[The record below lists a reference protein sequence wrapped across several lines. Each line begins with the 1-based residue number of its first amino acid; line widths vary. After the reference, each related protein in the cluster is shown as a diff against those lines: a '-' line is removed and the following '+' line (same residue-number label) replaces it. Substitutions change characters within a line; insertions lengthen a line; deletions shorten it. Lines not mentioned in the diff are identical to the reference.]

1 MLAAQVERA
10 GGEVANLG
18 IAPDD
23 PAELRIK
30 IGAGLVADV
39 LVLSGGVSAGK
50 RDLVPG
56 VLAEL
61 GVRALFHQVAM
72 KPGKPVLFGVCDR
85 TDPTSRRALV
95 FGLPGNPVSSLVCF
109 ELFVRPA
116 LAALQGARQPGP
128 AFRPAALAAA
138 VERSPDR
145 DEMVRVRAL
154 ADGRVEPLHGQQS
167 HQLVLTAA
175 ADGLARIPAGSGTLR
190 AGTEVDYLALLGGAS

>member
-1 MLAAQVERA
+1 V
-10 GGEVANLG
+10 GGH
-18 IAPDD
+18 
-23 PAELRIK
+23 
-30 IGAGLVADV
+30 
-39 LVLSGGVSAGK
+39 
-50 RDLVPG
+50 DLVR
-56 VLAEL
+56 EIERDL
-61 GVRALFHQVAM
+61 GVRELFWRIAL
-72 KPGKPVLFGVCDR
+72 KPGKPLSFGVRESTLLFGV
-85 TDPTSRRALV
+85 
-95 FGLPGNPVSSLVCF
+95 PGNPVSVLVCF

-128 AFRPAALAAA
+128 AFRRAALAAA